1 MKLNLKKDTDCKRTL
16 SVSVPWEDAK
26 DGYQKEF
33 NKILSNYTPPGGR
46 KGKVFGRNLEMFKKN
61 YTPAIEAQFSE
72 SAVNGYYRKALEEL
86 KINPVNQGN
95 IIDLNF
101 NEGQELNFKIAFEVK
116 PDFKLPNYKKKVKIE
131 TNKYI
136 ANDIDLNNS
145 LENLQN
151 QHAKAKT
158 VDGKIKE
165 GHFLYA
171 DFSKLGE
178 DGQIIE
184 NSTLKN
190 HYIRIGEG
198 LFVEKLADSFIGK
211 KAGNSIDAEI
221 DQDSGP
227 VKYRITVNRV
237 EEQVLPKL
245 NNDFA
250 KMVDPEVKDLKELK
264 LKVKSNLQKNL
275 DQENLKEYNGKV
287 KEYFLDKSKFD
298 LPESMLDNY
307 IKYLNEQYEKQYA
320 SQGQK
325 YDKDSFKDEIEKTA
339 SKTVQWHLMRE
350 QLIID
355 EEIKISSQEIDD
367 YIKNL
372 IDENPPEHKDEIK
385 KFYEDNNNR
394 FNLHEQIVDK
404 KLFEKLN
411 EYFTNKI
418 KEVSTD
424 DIRKNSKGKK

>member
-1 MKLNLKKDTDCKRTL
+1 
-16 SVSVPWEDAK
+16 
-26 DGYQKEF
+26 
-33 NKILSNYTPPGGR
+33 
-46 KGKVFGRNLEMFKKN
+46 
-61 YTPAIEAQFSE
+61 
-72 SAVNGYYRKALEEL
+72 
-86 KINPVNQGN
+86 
-95 IIDLNF
+95 
-101 NEGQELNFKIAFEVK
+101 
-116 PDFKLPNYKKKVKIE
+116 
-131 TNKYI
+131 
-136 ANDIDLNNS
+136 
-145 LENLQN
+145 
-151 QHAKAKT
+151 
-158 VDGKIKE
+158 
-165 GHFLYA
+165 
-171 DFSKLGE
+171 
-178 DGQIIE
+178 
-184 NSTLKN
+184 
-190 HYIRIGEG
+190 
-198 LFVEKLADSFIGK
+198 
-211 KAGNSIDAEI
+211 
-221 DQDSGP
+221 
-227 VKYRITVNRV
+227 
-237 EEQVLPKL
+237 
-245 NNDFA
+245 
-250 KMVDPEVKDLKELK
+250 MVDPEVKDLKELK

-307 IKYLNEQYEKQYA
+307 TKYLNEQYEKQYT

-372 IDENPPEHKDEIK
+372 INENPPEHKDEIK